1 MTFNYIPVASE
12 LLPPDKYSEII
23 ADYVPHLEEIGGQ
36 MITREQLLDNPP
48 LLYFIVGGGT
58 ENIVLNLRKERN
70 KAIPLE
76 PVYLLV
82 HPYNNSLPAAL
93 EILARLHQENVQ
105 GKIIYIKGPQD
116 ATGYVKVSRA
126 MGDLAVF
133 QSLRNSRIGLV
144 GYPSDWLVASMPGT
158 ELIRESWGPE
168 VISIPFE
175 ELKEEFQKT
184 KNTDVTELK
193 AQLEKNAVTIVE
205 PTDEEISD
213 SVKVYLALK
222 NIVKKYKLSAI
233 SVRCFDLVLEN
244 KTTGCFA
251 LAKLM
256 DDGIIAGCE
265 GDLVT
270 TIGLL
275 WANLMVHKTPWMANP
290 AKIDLDNNALWLA
303 HCTVPLSIVQNYT
316 IRSHFESGLGVGLA
330 GTLWNGPVTLL
341 RIGGKS
347 LDKIWL
353 AEGEIIHSGRA
364 ENLCRTQVEVK
375 ITAGNT
381 VEQLLDSPL
390 GNHITLVSGNHLKR
404 FENWWNTMRCNSKC
418 IS

>member
-12 LLPPDKYSEII
+12 LLPPSKYSEII
-23 ADYVPHLEEIGGQ
+23 ADYIPHLEKIGGQ
-36 MITREQLLDNPP
+36 LITREQLLEHPP

-82 HPYNNSLPAAL
+82 HPTNNSLPAAL

-133 QSLRNSRIGLV
+133 QSLRNARLGIV

-158 ELIRESWGPE
+158 ELIRETWGPE
-168 VISIPFE
+168 IISIPFD
-175 ELKEEFQKT
+175 ELKSGFEKI
-184 KNTDVTELK
+184 KNSDVSELK
-193 AQLEKNAVTIVE
+193 AQLENNAVAIVE
-205 PTDEEISD
+205 PTSDEISD

-222 NIVKKYKLSAI
+222 NIVKKYNLTAI
-233 SVRCFDLVLEN
+233 SVRCFDLVLDC

-251 LAKLM
+251 LGKLM

-265 GDLVT
+265 GDLVS

-275 WANLMVHKTPWMANP
+275 WANLMVNKIPWMANP
-290 AKIDLDNNALWLA
+290 AQIDLDNNSIWLA
-303 HCTVPLSIVQNYT
+303 HCTVPMSIVQNYT
-316 IRSHFESGLGVGLA
+316 IRSHFESGLGVGIA

-353 AEGEIIHSGRA
+353 AEGDVIHSGKS

-375 ITAGNT
+375 ITAGNS
-381 VEQLLDSPL
+381 VEQLLESPL
-390 GNHITLVSGNHLKR
+390 GNHMVMVAGNHLKR
-404 FENWWNTMRCNSKC
+404 FETWWNTMRCNANC

>member
-12 LLPPDKYSEII
+12 LLPPSKYTEII
-23 ADYVPHLEEIGGQ
+23 ADYIPHLEQIGGQ
-36 MITREQLLDNPP
+36 MITREQLLENPP

-82 HPYNNSLPAAL
+82 HPTNNSLPAAL

-116 ATGYVKVSRA
+116 TTGYIKVSRA

-133 QSLRNSRIGLV
+133 QSLRSARIGLI

-158 ELIRESWGPE
+158 ELIRETWGPE
-168 VISIPFE
+168 IVSIAFD
-175 ELKEEFQKT
+175 ELKNELQKIQSTDIATLKTHLEE
-184 KNTDVTELK
+184 
-193 AQLEKNAVTIVE
+193 NAVAIVE
-205 PTDEEISD
+205 PTSDEISD
-213 SVKVYLALK
+213 SIKVYLALK
-222 NIVKKYKLSAI
+222 NIVKKYNLSAI
-233 SVRCFDLVLEN
+233 SVRCFDLVIDC

-275 WANLMVHKTPWMANP
+275 WANLMVNKTPWMANP
-290 AKIDLDNNALWLA
+290 AQIDLDNNTIWLA
-303 HCTVPLSIVQNYT
+303 HCTVPMSIVQNYT
-316 IRSHFESGLGVGLA
+316 IRSHFESGLGVGIA

-347 LDKIWL
+347 LDKIWI
-353 AEGEIIHSGRA
+353 AEGDVIHSGKA

-375 ITAGNT
+375 ITAGNS
-381 VEQLLDSPL
+381 VEQLLESPL
-390 GNHITLVSGNHLKR
+390 GNHVVMVAGNHLKR
-404 FENWWNTMRCNSKC
+404 FETWWNTMRCNGNC